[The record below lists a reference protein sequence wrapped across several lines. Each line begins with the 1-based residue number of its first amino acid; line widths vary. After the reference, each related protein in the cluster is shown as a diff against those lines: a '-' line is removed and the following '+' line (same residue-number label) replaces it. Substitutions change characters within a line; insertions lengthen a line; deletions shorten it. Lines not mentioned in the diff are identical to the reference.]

1 MESITELC
9 LVSHGVKLSEMEE
22 LLKSEVMSSI
32 SASTVLPLHSNTKQ
46 TNGLQPERLALL
58 INKSKSIKQLR
69 QIHAFVIRH
78 GLESHPVL
86 NFKLLRSYCSL
97 GNLGHSVSLFNRTQK
112 PSVYVYTAIIHGH
125 AVNDLHEQA
134 FLFYVQMLS
143 EDVEPNAFTLSTVL
157 KACQLESGKSL
168 HCQVFKLGLESD
180 TYVRTALMDVYTKG
194 GDIISAR
201 KLFDTMPEHNLVS
214 LTAMITGYTKNGLL
228 DEARMLFDG
237 MEERDVVSWNVMID
251 GYAQNGRPNDAL
263 ILFRQM
269 LQAKLKPNE
278 ATLLAV
284 LSACGQV
291 GALESGRWI
300 HSYIQYNGIPVDARM
315 GSALVDMYCKC
326 GSLEG
331 ARMVFDGIKDKD
343 AVAFNSMI
351 VGYAS
356 HGFSQEAM
364 EMFNNMRGIGLLP
377 TEITFIGILNA
388 CAHAGLVS
396 EGWGVFNSMKD
407 LYGIQPKVEHYGCM
421 VNLLGRAGQLEEA
434 YKLVNSMNNDADPV
448 LWGTLLGA
456 CTLHR
461 KIHMGEKIVEF
472 LIERGLANSG
482 TYVLLSNLYASVGNW
497 DGVARVRGMMKQ
509 SGVLKE
515 PGCSSIEVNNKVHE
529 FLAGDLKH
537 PKCKEI
543 YEMLKEING
552 WLKAHG
558 YLPQTEIVLHD
569 IGDSDKEKSLEFH
582 SERLAIAFG
591 LISTQPGSTIKI
603 VKNLRVC
610 PDCHSVTKLISKITG
625 RKIVVRDRN
634 RFHHF
639 VDGSCSCGDY
649 W

>member
-1 MESITELC
+1 
-9 LVSHGVKLSEMEE
+9 
-22 LLKSEVMSSI
+22 MSSV
-32 SASTVLPLHSNTKQ
+32 SPSTVLPLYPTMTTTKQ
-46 TNGLQPERLALL
+46 THCLQPERLALL
-58 INKSKSIKQLR
+58 IDKSKAIKHLT

-86 NFKLLRSYCSL
+86 NFKLQRSYCSL
-97 GNLGHSVSLFNRTQK
+97 GRPEHSVSLFNRTQN
-112 PSVYVYTAIIHGH
+112 PNVFFYTAIIHGH
-125 AVNDLHEQA
+125 AINDLHEQG

-143 EDVEPNAFTLSTVL
+143 EDVEPNAFTLSAVL
-157 KACQLESGKSL
+157 KACPLEARKAL
-168 HCQVFKLGLESD
+168 HCQVLKLGLESD
-180 TYVRTALMDVYTKG
+180 TYVRTALVDVYTKG

-201 KLFDTMPEHNLVS
+201 KLFDTMPEQNLVS
-214 LTAMITGYTKNGLL
+214 LTAMITGYTKNGLV
-228 DEARMLFDG
+228 DEARVLFDG
-237 MEERDVVSWNVMID
+237 MEQRDVVSWNVMID

-269 LQAKLKPNE
+269 LKAKMKPNE

-300 HSYIQYNGIPVDARM
+300 HSHMQYNGILVDARM

-326 GSLEG
+326 GSLED

-343 AVAFNSMI
+343 SVAFNAMI
-351 VGYAS
+351 VGYAI
-356 HGFSQEAM
+356 HGFSQEAL
-364 EMFNNMRGIGLLP
+364 ELFNNMCGIGLNP
-377 TEITFIGILNA
+377 TEITFIGILSA

-396 EGWGVFNSMKD
+396 EGWSVFNAMKD
-407 LYGIQPKVEHYGCM
+407 QYGIKPKVEHYGCM
-421 VNLLGRAGQLEEA
+421 VSLLGRAGQLEEA

-461 KIHMGEKIVEF
+461 NIHMGEKIVEL

-497 DGVARVRGMMKQ
+497 DGVARVRAMMKQ
-509 SGVLKE
+509 SGVQKE

-543 YEMLKEING
+543 YVMLKEISG
-552 WLKAHG
+552 WLKGHG
-558 YLPQTEIVLHD
+558 YLPQTEVVLHD
-569 IGDSDKEKSLEFH
+569 IGETEKEKSLEVH
-582 SERLAIAFG
+582 SEKLAIAFG
-591 LISTQPGSTIKI
+591 LISTQPGTTIKI

-610 PDCHSVTKLISKITG
+610 PDCHAVTKLISKITG

-639 VDGSCSCGDY
+639 VDGSCSCDDY